1 MSQATTLQPLA
12 WRRVLPVV
20 SPMTSEELL
29 AALSTVGGARRV
41 PVHAPL
47 DAAVLIAGMEIT
59 STRPA
64 PEQTLRKLWKD
75 RRGNG
80 ATPTLLLADDAGR
93 PGCVSVLGLVDAG
106 GPLRSVE
113 ASALS
118 DVLRR
123 VAGRPRLE
131 AVRELGAELDRLDQ
145 AGIPGLKLRDLLTV
159 HTLDVRLRNDDARWA
174 RAREGTKTIS
184 RGADWRTVLTGLG
197 YQLERR
203 RHRGF
208 LARYEGRPIAVVH
221 PTRDPV
227 DFSRLDQDGRPPEG
241 LLLNDC
247 QVDGAPFGMLTS
259 LGRLRLFEA
268 NPAVGSSSSRYLDID
283 ATTLKDDDLPF
294 LALLGPEYL
303 AEGQFEQLQNE
314 ADRTAAA
321 SR

>member
-1 MSQATTLQPLA
+1 M
-12 WRRVLPVV
+12 
-20 SPMTSEELL
+20 
-29 AALSTVGGARRV
+29 
-41 PVHAPL
+41 
-47 DAAVLIAGMEIT
+47 
-59 STRPA
+59 
-64 PEQTLRKLWKD
+64 
-75 RRGNG
+75 
-80 ATPTLLLADDAGR
+80 
-93 PGCVSVLGLVDAG
+93 
-106 GPLRSVE
+106 
-113 ASALS
+113 
-118 DVLRR
+118 
-123 VAGRPRLE
+123 
-131 AVRELGAELDRLDQ
+131 
-145 AGIPGLKLRDLLTV
+145 
-159 HTLDVRLRNDDARWA
+159 
-174 RAREGTKTIS
+174 
-184 RGADWRTVLTGLG
+184 LTGLG

-247 QVDGAPFGMLTS
+247 QADGAPFGMLTS

-283 ATTLKDDDLPF
+283 ATTLQDDDLPF

-303 AEGQFEQLQNE
+303 AEGQFEQLQNR